1 MTEAKHASPF
11 LSDFHA
17 HVGEPRRWGAMSV
30 FPLFRGAGSSS
41 LLYLPAEEA
50 METGLVRVE
59 EVSLGGSVPE
69 LTVEN
74 KGEQPVLFLEGEAL
88 EGAKQNR
95 ILNTSVLVGPKTQL
109 IVPVSCVEQGRWRR
123 RSASFSHRKMHAS
136 GTMRRHLKK
145 SLDESLKR
153 AKAYRSDQRRVW
165 KKVEEDL
172 GLHGAASPSA
182 DWGAAYERRHEE
194 LEARRRHFGAE
205 QGAVGLAVSVQGR
218 VCGVDLFD
226 GARACRSAWD
236 RLLSGYVMD
245 ALHLEG
251 EDRTGT
257 EAVQAVLQAA
267 SNATWFT
274 SPALGLGVQRRC
286 TFEAVYAA
294 GLWYEDRLV
303 HGSLSVGD

>member
-136 GTMRRHLKK
+136 GTMRRH
-145 SLDESLKR
+145 
-153 AKAYRSDQRRVW
+153 
-165 KKVEEDL
+165 
-172 GLHGAASPSA
+172 
-182 DWGAAYERRHEE
+182 
-194 LEARRRHFGAE
+194 FGAE